1 MAFLFI
7 FQLLT
12 NKISDNNIVKRETY
26 NSMQGGILTNVGIKF
41 ILLQT
46 TPLIQSHR

>member
-1 MAFLFI
+1 MPYIEALIKNSARKMAFLFI

-26 NSMQGGILTNVGIKF
+26 NSMQGGILTNVGI
-41 ILLQT
+41 
-46 TPLIQSHR
+46 